1 MYFDNCKTVE
11 EAKREYRRLAMQMH
25 PDKGGKKEDF
35 QTLNDEYRQFLIG
48 RQGKQAGES
57 TFQESVTDLISW
69 LKKHAPDMLV
79 FFKENF
85 PDEYEKILE
94 SVMNNPIGKIAIGII
109 GALKK

>member
-11 EAKREYRRLAMQMH
+11 DAKREYRRLAMQMH

-35 QTLNDEYRQFLIG
+35 QKLNDEYKQFLVG
-48 RQGKQAGES
+48 RQGQQAGES
-57 TFQESVTDLISW
+57 TFQESVTDLITW

-85 PDEYEKILE
+85 PDEYQKILDYATT
-94 SVMNNPIGKIAIGII
+94 SPVGKIVIGIL
-109 GALKK
+109 GSMKK